1 MKVVVGVDS
10 GGSKTRALAVNV
22 DGDVVGYAES
32 GGGNPGHDAAF
43 CENIRDAI
51 RRSASV
57 CGIGAV
63 VRVVAGIAGYD
74 RPGDDEWA
82 EASTAVPGLAAARVQ
97 VNDAV
102 IAHFGAM
109 GGQSGITS
117 IQGAGSMIFAKLED
131 GRIARNFDFRHYA
144 SAAGPWLGYRIG
156 LVLLA
161 RGVSEG
167 DEALVDRLLAAWGLD
182 SLEDFRESMSR
193 SRDQDDRLIHNKMGS
208 IAPIVTHEAMNG
220 SPSASLVCQEA
231 AGNIVD
237 GVRLLGRMFRDEQVS
252 VTLIGSCV
260 RSPAISDE
268 VLRRLTAANERKY
281 VVVDPKYSAVV
292 GAVLL
297 ALEQERVVLDERS
310 MEGLRTESYLAA
322 FS

>member
-131 GRIARNFDFRHYA
+131 
-144 SAAGPWLGYRIG
+144 
-156 LVLLA
+156 
-161 RGVSEG
+161 GVSEG